1 MFFLVDKN
9 HLIEYNNYNIE
20 MLLNNA
26 IWTALLDLDPF
37 KDYYYNRHLLLEIEI
52 LRGMIDIT
60 QKICNNLHFLKQLV
74 NKKINNYKVE
84 YNYAQNID
92 ERDKLSKSIEILQT
106 YLFLINIKLVFI
118 TYVLLR
124 DYHKSK
130 YPKLK

>member
-1 MFFLVDKN
+1 MDRN
-9 HLIEYNNYNIE
+9 HLTEYNNCNME

-26 IWTALLDLDPF
+26 ISAALLELDPF

-60 QKICNNLHFLKQLV
+60 QKICNNLNFLKQLV
-74 NKKINNYKVE
+74 NNKINNYKVE

-106 YLFLINIKLVFI
+106 CLFLINIKLESHHLYPI
-118 TYVLLR
+118 NGLL
-124 DYHKSK
+124 KK
-130 YPKLK
+130 

>member
-1 MFFLVDKN
+1 MDRN
-9 HLIEYNNYNIE
+9 HLIEYNNCNIE

-26 IWTALLDLDPF
+26 ISAALLDLDPF

-106 YLFLINIKLVFI
+106 YLFLINIKLESRHLYPI
-118 TYVLLR
+118 NGLL
-124 DYHKSK
+124 KK
-130 YPKLK
+130 

>member
-1 MFFLVDKN
+1 MDKN

-26 IWTALLDLDPF
+26 ISAALLDLDPF

-52 LRGMIDIT
+52 LLGMIDIT

-106 YLFLINIKLVFI
+106 YLFLINIKLG
-118 TYVLLR
+118 Y
-124 DYHKSK
+124 S
-130 YPKLK
+130 

>member
-1 MFFLVDKN
+1 
-9 HLIEYNNYNIE
+9 

-26 IWTALLDLDPF
+26 ISDALLDLDPF

-106 YLFLINIKLVFI
+106 YLFLINIKLGSHNLCPI
-118 TYVLLR
+118 KGL
-124 DYHKSK
+124 SK
-130 YPKLK
+130 K

>member
-1 MFFLVDKN
+1 VDRN
-9 HLIEYNNYNIE
+9 QLREYNNCNIE
-20 MLLNNA
+20 MLMNNA
-26 IWTALLDLDPF
+26 ISASLLDLDPF

-52 LRGMIDIT
+52 LRGMINIT

-106 YLFLINIKLVFI
+106 CLFLINIKLGSDNLCQI
-118 TYVLLR
+118 NGLL
-124 DYHKSK
+124 KK
-130 YPKLK
+130 

>member
-9 HLIEYNNYNIE
+9 HLVEYNNCNIE
-20 MLLNNA
+20 MLLNYA
-26 IWTALLDLDPF
+26 ISAALLDLDPF

-106 YLFLINIKLVFI
+106 YLFLINIKLGSHNLCPI
-118 TYVLLR
+118 KGL
-124 DYHKSK
+124 SK
-130 YPKLK
+130 K